1 MALNLT
7 KLMKYD
13 LIEDV
18 EIKMRNQDNFGSF
31 FVFFDIYQQIITN
44 NKFIRDCPAYPGST
58 DKILRSEL
66 VSSIGAT
73 LAIEGTR
80 LTEQEIEESLEK
92 ADLNKE
98 LERTDQETN
107 NSRNAYENIRKLVGE
122 HRKNHKGEFIYSEE
136 HIKNIHRDI
145 TDNIDYIGNVP
156 GQYRDI
162 NPIFGVPPKRSLCEK
177 KYTVETAMS
186 KLINWLNEKAN
197 GPLSGNPI
205 IKAIMAHYYL
215 TEIHPFGDGNGRT
228 SRALE
233 ALVLYVNGINTY
245 CFRSLAN
252 FWSLN
257 RNEYLVRLGNIRV
270 TCDPWDFL
278 IWGLNGY
285 LKEIERIKDRVLKKA
300 KRLMLMDY
308 VQWLLKSKKHQKPE
322 KKINQRIVGIL
333 ALLTRTGEV
342 PFDKFLSFSELTT
355 LYHKRADFTRYRDF
369 EKMSKLGLISF
380 STKDNTKYIE
390 PNYKLLEYLEY
401 EI

>member
-1 MALNLT
+1 MTLNLE
-7 KLMKYD
+7 KLMNYD
-13 LIEDV
+13 LVEDV
-18 EIKMRNQDNFGSF
+18 ETKMKDDNN
-31 FVFFDIYQQIITN
+31 FDIFYEFYNIYQQIITN
-44 NKFIRDCPAYPGST
+44 DKFIRDCPSFPGST

-66 VSSIGAT
+66 VLSVGAT

-92 ADLNKE
+92 ADLNKK
-98 LERTDQETN
+98 LEKKDQEAR
-107 NSRNAYENIRKLVGE
+107 NSINAYENIRKLVRE
-122 HRKNHKGEFIYSEE
+122 YRNKHEGEFVYSEE

-145 TDNIDYIGNVP
+145 TENIDYIGNVP

-162 NPIFGVPPKRSLCEK
+162 NPTFGEPPKKSLCRK

-186 KLINWLNEKAN
+186 KLINWLNKE
-197 GPLSGNPI
+197 GDGSLSGNPI

-228 SRALE
+228 SRAVE

-245 CFRSLAN
+245 CFWSLAN
-252 FWSLN
+252 FWSTN
-257 RNEYLVRLGNIRV
+257 RNEYLIRLGNIRA

-308 VQWLLKSKKHQKPE
+308 VRWLFENRKLQEPE
-322 KKINQRIVGIL
+322 KRINQRIVGIL

-342 PFDKFLSFSELTT
+342 PFDKFLSFPELTT
-355 LYHKRADFTRYRDF
+355 LYHKRANSTKYRDF
-369 EKMSKLGLISF
+369 EKMDKLGLISF
-380 STKDNTKYIE
+380 PTKDKTKYIG

-401 EI
+401 DI

>member
-1 MALNLT
+1 MALNLE

-18 EIKMRNQDNFGSF
+18 ETKMRKQDNFGSF
-31 FVFFDIYQQIITN
+31 FDFFDISQQIITN
-44 NKFIRDCPAYPGST
+44 DKFIRECPAFPGST

-66 VSSIGAT
+66 ISSVGAT

-80 LTEQEIEESLEK
+80 LTEQEIEESLQK
-92 ADLNKE
+92 ADLNKQ
-98 LERTDQETN
+98 LERKDQEAN
-107 NSRNAYENIRKLVGE
+107 NSTNAYENIRKLVRE
-122 HRKNHKGEFIYSEE
+122 YRKNQEGEFIYSEE

-162 NPIFGVPPKRSLCEK
+162 NPTFGEPPKKSLCRK

-186 KLINWLNEKAN
+186 KLINWLNKEGS
-197 GPLSGNPI
+197 GPLSNNPLV
-205 IKAIMAHYYL
+205 KAIMAHYYL

-233 ALVLYVNGINTY
+233 ALVLYVNGTNTY
-245 CFRSLAN
+245 CFWSLAN

-257 RNEYLVRLGNIRV
+257 RNEYLVRLGNIRA

-285 LKEIERIKDRVLKKA
+285 LKEIERIKGRVLKKA
-300 KRLMLMDY
+300 KQLMLMDY

-322 KKINQRIVGIL
+322 KKINQRIIGIL

-390 PNYKLLEYLEY
+390 PNYKLLEYLAY

>member
-1 MALNLT
+1 MTLNLE

-18 EIKMRNQDNFGSF
+18 ETKMKDQDSF
-31 FVFFDIYQQIITN
+31 SLFYDFFDISQQIITN
-44 NKFIRDCPAYPGST
+44 DKFIRECPAFPGST

-66 VSSIGAT
+66 ISSIGAT

-92 ADLNKE
+92 ADLKKE
-98 LERTDQETN
+98 LKKRDQEAQ
-107 NSRNAYENIRKLVGE
+107 NSRNAYENIRKLVSDYK
-122 HRKNHKGEFIYSEE
+122 KNHEDKFIYSEE

-145 TDNIDYIGNVP
+145 TENIDYIGNVP

-162 NPIFGVPPKRSLCEK
+162 NPIFGEPPKKSLCRK
-177 KYTVETAMS
+177 KYDVEMAMS
-186 KLINWLNEKAN
+186 KLINWLNKEGD

-215 TEIHPFGDGNGRT
+215 VEIHPFGDGNGRT

-233 ALVLYVNGINTY
+233 ALVLYVSGINTY
-245 CFRSLAN
+245 CFWSLAN
-252 FWSLN
+252 FWSIN
-257 RNEYLVRLGNIRV
+257 RNEYLVRLGNIRA

-278 IWGLNGY
+278 MWGIGGY
-285 LKEIERIKDRVLKKA
+285 LKEVERIKDKVLKKA
-300 KRLMLMDY
+300 KQLMLMDY
-308 VQWLLKSKKHQKPE
+308 VRWLLASKKHQKPE

-342 PFDKFLSFSELTT
+342 PFDKFLSFPELTT
-355 LYHKRADFTRYRDF
+355 LYHKRADSTRYRDF

-380 STKDNTKYIE
+380 STKDKTKYIE

-401 EI
+401 NI